1 MANLPGGAF
10 AKGRDR
16 IVRIHDPGGTRKS
29 CTLSGGVITLP
40 TGLSAYKFLKG
51 ATRAEFTP
59 APNSQ
64 EFFLLGDSGWRDS
77 VGVTQAGELA
87 CSAFFINS
95 LDANGVPQADIDDG
109 LQLVLNAE
117 SDPDV
122 EIWVEMFTFLGE
134 DANSH
139 YLYHCRAFQGSVVNV
154 SEAAPSDGLIEYS
167 WTFQSRA
174 RSGRAPSTTTRR
186 AFCVLMTHELLVS
199 EDSVHTSSIADKIT
213 II

>member
-16 IVRIHDPGGTRKS
+16 IVRVANPGGTRQS
-29 CTLSGGVITLP
+29 CTVSSGVITLP
-40 TGLSAYKFLKG
+40 SSLTYLPLKG

-64 EFFLLGDSGWRDS
+64 EFFLLGDNGWRDS
-77 VGVTQAGELA
+77 VGVTQAGEMA

-95 LDANGVPQADIDDG
+95 LDSSGVPQADIDPG
-109 LQLVLNAE
+109 LALVLGAE

-122 EIWVEMFTFLGE
+122 EIWVEMFTFLGL
-134 DANSH
+134 DSSSN
-139 YLYHCRAFQGSVVNV
+139 YIYHTRAFQGSVTNV

-167 WTFQSRA
+167 WTIQSRGEIW
-174 RSGRAPSTTTRR
+174 SGSFNNST
-186 AFCVLMTHELLVS
+186 AAL
-199 EDSVHTSSIADKIT
+199 SVY
-213 II
+213 

>member
-16 IVRIHDPGGTRKS
+16 IVRVADPGGTRQT
-29 CTLSGGVITLP
+29 CTIANGAITLP
-40 TGLSAYKFLKG
+40 TGLTYNFLKG

-64 EFFLLGDSGWRDS
+64 EFFLLGDNGWRDS

-95 LDANGVPQADIDDG
+95 LDASNVPQADIDAA

-134 DANSH
+134 DATNN
-139 YLYHCRAFQGSVVNV
+139 YIYHCRAFQGSVVSV

-167 WTFQSRA
+167 WTFQSRGTIWA
-174 RSGRAPSTTTRR
+174 GTYDAGASA
-186 AFCVLMTHELLVS
+186 L
-199 EDSVHTSSIADKIT
+199 SVY
-213 II
+213 

>member
-16 IVRIHDPGGTRKS
+16 IVRVADPGGTRKS
-29 CTLSGGVITLP
+29 CTVESGVITLP
-40 TGLSAYKFLKG
+40 SGLVYNFLKG

-64 EFFLLGDSGWRDS
+64 EFFLLGDNGWRDS

-87 CSAFFINS
+87 CSAFFIND
-95 LDANGVPQADIDDG
+95 LDASNEPTDAIDPA
-109 LQLVLNAE
+109 LQLVLNSE

-122 EIWVEMFTFLGE
+122 EIWVEMFTFLGL
-134 DANSH
+134 DSSNN
-139 YLYHCRAFQGSVVNV
+139 YKYHCRAFQGSIVNV

-167 WTFQSRA
+167 WTFQSRGEIWA
-174 RSGRAPSTTTRR
+174 GTYDNST
-186 AFCVLMTHELLVS
+186 AAL
-199 EDSVHTSSIADKIT
+199 SVYA
-213 II
+213 

>member
-16 IVRIHDPGGTRKS
+16 IVRIADPGGTRKS
-29 CTLSGGVITLP
+29 CTLSSGAITLP
-40 TGLSAYKFLKG
+40 TGFTAGTDQFFLKA

-64 EFFLLGDSGWRDS
+64 EFFLLGDNGWRDS

-95 LDANGVPQADIDDG
+95 LTSGSPNADIDDG

-122 EIWVEMFTFLGE
+122 EIWVEMFTFLGV
-134 DANSH
+134 DANSK

-167 WTFQSRA
+167 WTFQSRGEIWA
-174 RSGRAPSTTTRR
+174 GTFDGGTSA
-186 AFCVLMTHELLVS
+186 L
-199 EDSVHTSSIADKIT
+199 SVY
-213 II
+213 

>member
-16 IVRIHDPGGTRKS
+16 IVRIADPGSTRKS
-29 CTLSGGVITLP
+29 ATVSSGAITAP
-40 TGLSAYKFLKG
+40 SGLTYNYLKG

-77 VGVTQAGELA
+77 VGVTQSGELA

-95 LDANGVPQADIDDG
+95 LDASLVPQADIDPG
-109 LQLVLNAE
+109 LQLVLDAE

-122 EIWVEMFTFLGE
+122 EIWVEMFTFLGA
-134 DANSH
+134 DTSGNFK
-139 YLYHCRAFQGSVVNV
+139 YHSRMFQAAVTGV

-167 WTFQSRA
+167 WTFQSRGQIW
-174 RSGRAPSTTTRR
+174 SGIFDASTT
-186 AFCVLMTHELLVS
+186 AL
-199 EDSVHTSSIADKIT
+199 SVY
-213 II
+213 

>member
-16 IVRIHDPGGTRKS
+16 IVRVADPGSTRKS
-29 CTLSGGVITLP
+29 ATVTSGAITAPASL
-40 TGLSAYKFLKG
+40 TYKWLKG

-64 EFFLLGDSGWRDS
+64 EFYLLGDSGWRDS

-95 LDANGVPQADIDDG
+95 LDASNVPPAGIDAA
-109 LQLVLNAE
+109 LRLVLDAE

-122 EIWVEMFTFLGE
+122 ELWVEMFTFLGT
-134 DANSH
+134 DATGN
-139 YLYHCRAFQGSVVNV
+139 YKYHARMFQACVTGV

-167 WTFQSRA
+167 WTFQSRG
-174 RSGRAPSTTTRR
+174 RIWSGIFDSSTT
-186 AFCVLMTHELLVS
+186 AL
-199 EDSVHTSSIADKIT
+199 SVY
-213 II
+213 

>member
-16 IVRIHDPGGTRKS
+16 IVRIADPGGTRKS
-29 CTLSGGVITLP
+29 CTVSGGAITLP
-40 TGLSAYKFLKG
+40 SSLTYSFLKG

-64 EFFLLGDSGWRDS
+64 EFFLLGDNGWRDS

-95 LDANGVPQADIDDG
+95 IDSNGAAQADVDAG

-122 EIWVEMFTFLGE
+122 EIWVEMFTFLGV
-134 DANSH
+134 DANSK

-167 WTFQSRA
+167 WTFQSRGEIWA
-174 RSGRAPSTTTRR
+174 GTYDNNTSA
-186 AFCVLMTHELLVS
+186 L
-199 EDSVHTSSIADKIT
+199 SVY
-213 II
+213 

>member
-29 CTLSGGVITLP
+29 CTLSGGAITLP

-59 APNSQ
+59 ATNSQ

-95 LDANGVPQADIDDG
+95 LDASGVPQADVDDG

-122 EIWVEMFTFLGE
+122 EIWVEMFTFLGI
-134 DANSH
+134 DSNSK

-167 WTFQSRA
+167 WTFQSRGEIWA
-174 RSGRAPSTTTRR
+174 GTFDNNTSA
-186 AFCVLMTHELLVS
+186 L
-199 EDSVHTSSIADKIT
+199 SVY
-213 II
+213 

>member
-16 IVRIHDPGGTRKS
+16 IVRVANPGGTRKS
-29 CTLSGGVITLP
+29 CTVSGGNITLP
-40 TGLSAYKFLKG
+40 TGLTYNFLKG

-64 EFFLLGDSGWRDS
+64 EFFLLGDNGWRDS

-87 CSAFFINS
+87 CSAFFIND
-95 LDANGVPQADIDDG
+95 LDASNVPTDSIDPA
-109 LQLVLNAE
+109 LQLVLNSE

-122 EIWVEMFTFLGE
+122 EIWVEMFTFLGL
-134 DANSH
+134 DSSSN
-139 YLYHCRAFQGSVVNV
+139 YKYHCRAFQGSIVNV

-167 WTFQSRA
+167 WTFQSRGEIWA
-174 RSGRAPSTTTRR
+174 GTFDAGTSA
-186 AFCVLMTHELLVS
+186 L
-199 EDSVHTSSIADKIT
+199 SVYA
-213 II
+213 

>member
-16 IVRIHDPGGTRKS
+16 IVRLANPGGTRQS
-29 CTLSGGVITLP
+29 CSVSSGVITLP
-40 TGLSAYKFLKG
+40 SSLTYLPLRG

-59 APNSQ
+59 SPNSQ
-64 EFFLLGDSGWRDS
+64 EFFLLGDNGWRDS

-95 LDANGVPQADIDDG
+95 LDSNGVPQADIDPAI
-109 LQLVLNAE
+109 QLVLNAE

-122 EIWVEMFTFLGE
+122 ELWVEMFTFLGT
-134 DANSH
+134 DASTN
-139 YLYHCRAFQGSVVNV
+139 YIYHSRAFQGSVSNV

-167 WTFQSRA
+167 WTIQSRGEIWA
-174 RSGRAPSTTTRR
+174 GTFDNGAT
-186 AFCVLMTHELLVS
+186 ALALY
-199 EDSVHTSSIADKIT
+199 
-213 II
+213 

>member
-16 IVRIHDPGGTRKS
+16 IVRIADPGSTRKS
-29 CTLSGGVITLP
+29 ATVTSGAITAP
-40 TGLSAYKFLKG
+40 SGLTYNFLKG

-64 EFFLLGDSGWRDS
+64 EFFLLGDNGWRDS
-77 VGVTQAGELA
+77 VGVTQSGELA

-95 LDANGVPQADIDDG
+95 IDQALVPQADIDPAIA
-109 LQLVLNAE
+109 LVLDAE

-122 EIWVEMFTFLGE
+122 EIWVEMFTFLGT
-134 DANSH
+134 DTNGN
-139 YLYHCRAFQGSVVNV
+139 YKYHARMFQAAVTGV

-167 WTFQSRA
+167 WTFQSRGQIW
-174 RSGRAPSTTTRR
+174 SGIFDNAT
-186 AFCVLMTHELLVS
+186 AAL
-199 EDSVHTSSIADKIT
+199 SVY
-213 II
+213 

>member
-16 IVRIHDPGGTRKS
+16 IVRIANPGGTRKS
-29 CTLSGGVITLP
+29 CTVSNTGAITLP
-40 TGLSAYKFLKG
+40 TPALTYSFLKG

-64 EFFLLGDSGWRDS
+64 EFFLLGDNGWRDS

-95 LDANGVPQADIDDG
+95 IDANGAAQADVDGG

-122 EIWVEMFTFLGE
+122 EIWVEMFTFLGQ
-134 DANSH
+134 DSSDN
-139 YLYHCRAFQGSVVNV
+139 YIYHCRAFQGSVVNV

-167 WTFQSRA
+167 WTFQSRGEIWA
-174 RSGRAPSTTTRR
+174 GKFDNSSSA
-186 AFCVLMTHELLVS
+186 L
-199 EDSVHTSSIADKIT
+199 SVY
-213 II
+213 

>member
-16 IVRIHDPGGTRKS
+16 IVRVSNPGGTRKS
-29 CTLSGGVITLP
+29 CTVSAGAITLP
-40 TGLSAYKFLKG
+40 AGLSYSPLKG

-59 APNSQ
+59 SPNSQ
-64 EFFLLGDSGWRDS
+64 EFFLLGDNGWRDS
-77 VGVTQAGELA
+77 VGVSQAGELA

-95 LDANGVPQADIDDG
+95 LNASGEAQADIDPG

-122 EIWVEMFTFLGE
+122 ELWVEMFTFLGL
-134 DANSH
+134 DASAN
-139 YLYHCRAFQGSVVNV
+139 YIYHCRAFQGSVTNV

-167 WTFQSRA
+167 WTIQSRGQIW
-174 RSGRAPSTTTRR
+174 SGT
-186 AFCVLMTHELLVS
+186 F
-199 EDSVHTSSIADKIT
+199 DNSSSALT
-213 II
+213 LY

>member
-16 IVRIHDPGGTRKS
+16 IVRIADPGGTRKS
-29 CTLSGGVITLP
+29 CTVSGGAITLP
-40 TGLSAYKFLKG
+40 TTFTPDTDQFFLKG

-95 LDANGVPQADIDDG
+95 LTTGAPNADIDAG

-122 EIWVEMFTFLGE
+122 EIWVEMFTFLGI
-134 DANSH
+134 DTNNS
-139 YLYHCRAFQGSVVNV
+139 YIYHCRAFQSSVVSV

-167 WTFQSRA
+167 WTFQSRGEIWA
-174 RSGRAPSTTTRR
+174 GTYDAGTSA
-186 AFCVLMTHELLVS
+186 L
-199 EDSVHTSSIADKIT
+199 SVY
-213 II
+213 

>member
-16 IVRIHDPGGTRKS
+16 IVRGANPGCTRQS
-29 CTLSGGVITLP
+29 CSVASGAITLP
-40 TGLSAYKFLKG
+40 SGLTYLPLKG

-64 EFFLLGDSGWRDS
+64 EFFLLGDNGWRDS
-77 VGVTQAGELA
+77 VGVTQAGEMA

-95 LDANGVPQADIDDG
+95 LDSSGVPQADIDPG

-122 EIWVEMFTFLGE
+122 ELWVEMFTFLGL
-134 DANSH
+134 DSSSN
-139 YLYHCRAFQGSVVNV
+139 YIYHCRAFQGSVTNV

-167 WTFQSRA
+167 WTIQSRGEIWA
-174 RSGRAPSTTTRR
+174 GK
-186 AFCVLMTHELLVS
+186 H
-199 EDSVHTSSIADKIT
+199 DNSSAALT
-213 II
+213 VY

>member
-16 IVRIHDPGGTRKS
+16 IVRIADPGGTRRN
-29 CTLSGGVITLP
+29 CTVSGGNITMP
-40 TGLSAYKFLKG
+40 TGLTYSFLKG
-51 ATRAEFTP
+51 ATQAEFTP

-64 EFFLLGDSGWRDS
+64 EFFLLGDNGWRDS

-95 LDANGVPQADIDDG
+95 LDASNIPQAEVDPG

-117 SDPDV
+117 SDPDI

-134 DANSH
+134 DASNN
-139 YLYHCRAFQGSVVNV
+139 YIYHARAFQGAIVNV

-167 WTFQSRA
+167 WSFQSRGEVWA
-174 RSGRAPSTTTRR
+174 GLFNNSTS
-186 AFCVLMTHELLVS
+186 AL
-199 EDSVHTSSIADKIT
+199 SVY
-213 II
+213 

>member
-16 IVRIHDPGGTRKS
+16 IVRVSNPGGTRKS
-29 CTLSGGVITLP
+29 CTVAGGVITLP
-40 TGLSAYKFLKG
+40 AGLTYSFLKG

-64 EFFLLGDSGWRDS
+64 EFFLLGDNGWRDS

-95 LDANGVPQADIDDG
+95 LDANGVPQADVDTG

-122 EIWVEMFTFLGE
+122 ELWVEMFTFLGQ
-134 DANSH
+134 DSSSN
-139 YLYHCRAFQGSVVNV
+139 YIYHTRAFQGSVTNV

-167 WTFQSRA
+167 WTIQSRGEIW
-174 RSGRAPSTTTRR
+174 SGTFDNGA
-186 AFCVLMTHELLVS
+186 AAL
-199 EDSVHTSSIADKIT
+199 SVY
-213 II
+213 

>member
-16 IVRIHDPGGTRKS
+16 IVRVANPGGTRQS
-29 CTLSGGVITLP
+29 CTVTSGAITLP
-40 TGLSAYKFLKG
+40 SSLTYYPLKG

-64 EFFLLGDSGWRDS
+64 EFFLLGDNGWRDS

-95 LDANGVPQADIDDG
+95 LDATGVPQADIDPG

-122 EIWVEMFTFLGE
+122 ELWVEMFTFLGL
-134 DANSH
+134 DTSSN
-139 YLYHCRAFQGSVVNV
+139 YIYHTRAFQGSVTNV

-167 WTFQSRA
+167 WTIQSRGEIWA
-174 RSGRAPSTTTRR
+174 GTFDNSSSA
-186 AFCVLMTHELLVS
+186 L
-199 EDSVHTSSIADKIT
+199 SVY
-213 II
+213 

>member
-16 IVRIHDPGGTRKS
+16 IVRVADPGGTRKS
-29 CTLSGGVITLP
+29 CSIASGAITLP
-40 TGLSAYKFLKG
+40 SGLSYSFLKG

-64 EFFLLGDSGWRDS
+64 EFFLLGDNGWRDS

-95 LDANGVPQADIDDG
+95 IDANGAAQADVDAA

-134 DANSH
+134 DSGDFK
-139 YLYHCRAFQGSVVNV
+139 YHCRAFQGSIVNV

-167 WTFQSRA
+167 WTFQSRGEIWA
-174 RSGRAPSTTTRR
+174 GIYTSPAASGKLT
-186 AFCVLMTHELLVS
+186 VY
-199 EDSVHTSSIADKIT
+199 
-213 II
+213 